1 MQGGRLQP
9 EPDKVAP
16 NRLVHHGWMA
26 RQPKNDAIGW
36 WNPTTSGAN
45 APSLPAEMTLRA
57 QRGCPHDPSFVK
69 HRWSDIIKER
79 MAYGL
84 K

>member
-1 MQGGRLQP
+1 MQGGRLQRG
-9 EPDKVAP
+9 VSRVTP
-16 NRLVHHGWMA
+16 NRLVRLRWIAGH
-26 RQPKNDAIGW
+26 PEIDEIGW